1 MKILI
6 LIFEGYFVEK
16 PIPKMRGPFLD
27 LQECVNYIE
36 DKYKKRIF
44 VSPNTNQYQTFLDWH
59 IDMSGGGALCD
70 GILTVDLS
78 KEYYSFLINKKFRD
92 WIKKCMNLLK
102 KEFEEY
108 SKNILIGEKKITIL
122 EFWVDSDYQ

>member
-1 MKILI
+1 M
-6 LIFEGYFVEK
+6 EK

-92 WIKKCMNLLK
+92 WIKKCVNLLK